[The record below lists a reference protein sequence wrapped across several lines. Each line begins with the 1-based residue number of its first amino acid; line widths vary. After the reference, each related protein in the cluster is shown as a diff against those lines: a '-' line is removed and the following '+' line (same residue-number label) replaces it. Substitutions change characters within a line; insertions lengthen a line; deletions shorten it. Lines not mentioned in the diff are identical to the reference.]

1 MPHPHHQHLESA
13 LSRVAKRDGETL
25 AERLAK
31 PRARN
36 DEAVIRARRAHDT
49 ELQRA
54 HERTQ
59 RRLAESRRT
68 RLHSFGLAGGRR
80 TFPEE
85 R

>member
-1 MPHPHHQHLESA
+1 MDAELQRK
-13 LSRVAKRDGETL
+13 LSE
-25 AERLAK
+25 
-31 PRARN
+31 PRKRN
-36 DEAVIRARRAHDT
+36 DEAIIRARRAHQE
-49 ELQRA
+49 ELDRA

-59 RRLAESRRT
+59 RRLAEARRT